1 MAHWL
6 VDAAGI
12 GSLIVALVAGPVLIA
27 YIAMVR
33 WIAKAPRDHEDTRGP
48 LI

>member
-12 GSLIVALVAGPVLIA
+12 GALIVAVVAGAVLIA
-27 YIAMVR
+27 YFRMVR
-33 WIAKAPRDHEDTRGP
+33 WIARAPRDPDDTRGP
-48 LI
+48 L